1 MPARNKK
8 YTDVIESFKRW
19 VAMPVVQAQCP
30 VRDVLDRLGEKWTTL
45 LVMALAEKPRR
56 YFELMRL
63 VPDISKRSLTHALRN
78 LEEDGIITRQV
89 FPTKPV
95 SVEYCLSD
103 LGQSMLAPLATFIAW
118 AERNHSDIKAAR
130 LRYQVTEVT
139 RVAKPLLPRV
149 GRRI

>member
-1 MPARNKK
+1 MAARA
-8 YTDVIESFKRW
+8 TDSLKVVESFKRW

-56 YFELMRL
+56 FAELMRV

-89 FPTKPV
+89 FATKPP
-95 SVEYCLSD
+95 SVEYRLSS
-103 LGQSMLAPLATFIAW
+103 LGHSMLAPLATLIAW
-118 AERNHSDIKAAR
+118 AESSHADIKQAR
-130 LRYQVTEVT
+130 LRYEE
-139 RVAKPLLPRV
+139 REAP
-149 GRRI
+149 